1 MLLPIVAFL
10 SGGVGSRFALTQR
23 FRTPGLSAFVPATYT
38 QVREAGAS
46 LNSEMIPTCTSS
58 APARPCAVAKT

>member
-1 MLLPIVAFL
+1 MLLPNVAL
-10 SGGVGSRFALTQR
+10 SGGVGRRFALTQH
-23 FRTPGLSAFVPATYT
+23 FRTPGLPALVPPTNT